1 MWVGKLLVVVLFV
14 GAWQLSYAQQVNIY
28 SARNEALIKPL
39 LDRFT
44 AETGI
49 KVNLVTGDA
58 DALIKRLEL
67 EKDNSPA
74 DILLTVD
81 VARLYRA
88 KQTGLLQA
96 VQSDRLQAVIPST
109 YRDPEGYWYGM
120 SLRSR
125 VIVYAKDRVDPAR
138 LSSYEALSD
147 PEWQRKLCVRSSSNV
162 YNQSLVASMI
172 ANDGI
177 EATEQWAKALVANF
191 ARPPTGG
198 DRDLIKAVA
207 VGQCDLALVNTY
219 YLAGMIESSLKEEND
234 AAAKVVV
241 FWPNQADRGAHI
253 NVSGAGITR
262 AAKHVE
268 EAVRLLEFMVN
279 EQSQYWYAETN
290 YEFPVRTDVEKSELL
305 KQWGEFKADQLAL
318 DQLGINN
325 ADAVRLMD
333 RAGWK

>member
-1 MWVGKLLVVVLFV
+1 VFKLLIVCLIA
-14 GAWQLSYAQQVNIY
+14 GSWQFSHAQQVNIY

-44 AETGI
+44 DQSGI
-49 KVNLVTGDA
+49 KVNLVTGEA

-67 EKDNSPA
+67 ERDNTPA
-74 DILLTVD
+74 DLLLTVD

-88 KQTGLLQA
+88 KQAGLLLA
-96 VQSDRLQAVIPST
+96 VQSETLQAVIPAA

-125 VIVYAKDRVDPAR
+125 VIVYAKDRVDPVR
-138 LSSYEALSD
+138 LSTYEALTA
-147 PEWQRKLCVRSSSNV
+147 PEWKRKLCVRSSSHV
-162 YNQSLVASMI
+162 YNQSLVAAMI
-172 ANDGI
+172 AHSGI
-177 EATEQWAKALVANF
+177 ETTEQWAKGLVANF

-219 YLAGMIESSLKEEND
+219 YLAGMIESSLKEETE
-234 AAAKVVV
+234 AAAKVAV
-241 FWPNQADRGAHI
+241 FWPNQTDRGVHI
-253 NVSGAGITR
+253 NVSGAGVTR
-262 AAKHVE
+262 AAKNVD
-268 EAVRLLEFMVN
+268 EAVKLLEFMVN
-279 EQSQYWYAETN
+279 ADSQYWYAETN
-290 YEFPVRTDVEKSELL
+290 YEFPVRADVEKSDLL
-305 KQWGEFKADQLAL
+305 KQWGEFKADQLGL

>member
-1 MWVGKLLVVVLFV
+1 
-14 GAWQLSYAQQVNIY
+14 
-28 SARNEALIKPL
+28 
-39 LDRFT
+39 
-44 AETGI
+44 
-49 KVNLVTGDA
+49 
-58 DALIKRLEL
+58 
-67 EKDNSPA
+67 
-74 DILLTVD
+74 

-96 VQSDRLQAVIPST
+96 VQSDRLQAVIPSP

-147 PEWQRKLCVRSSSNV
+147 PEWQRKLCVRSSSHV

-177 EATEQWAKALVANF
+177 EATEQWAKGLVANF

-198 DRDLIKAVA
+198 DRDLIKAVS

-234 AAAKVVV
+234 AAGKVAV
-241 FWPNQADRGAHI
+241 FWPNQTDRGAHI

-262 AAKHVE
+262 AAKHVQ
-268 EAVRLLEFMVN
+268 EAVQLLEFMVN
-279 EQSQYWYAETN
+279 EDSQFWYAETN
-290 YEFPVRTDVEKSELL
+290 YEFPVRPDVEKSELL